1 MAAVPRVPTYPHP
14 ATTSDMSPGVSPSCV
29 AGGRSEHG
37 ASRAQRSP
45 EGGAAGRE
53 AARLGNIA
61 KNAGELSRS
70 AEKRRERHALRTLAA
85 DVASSDFLRSCGNKV
100 CRPEGVG
107 VRGGSGQVA
116 GFAGIETC
124 GSVWA
129 CPACSAKIG
138 AVRSASLAALLAWAS
153 GEGHTVAMLTLTA
166 RHHKGDRLDDLWSG
180 LGAAW
185 RHLGRSWSSE
195 TEKAFEK
202 RLAKNREAW
211 DRYLDKKRAGERC
224 RAPRKTPEE
233 LVRRVGILESI
244 GALGYVR
251 ATEVTHGAAG
261 WHVHYHCVLI
271 LERSE
276 EDREDPEDYEAKLDS
291 ARGKIFEAWKTGLAK
306 NGYTAVER
314 VREKDGST
322 SHVGADLRVMKAG
335 MVEDALSGYLTKATD
350 AVAAAEAVKKDA
362 ESIAAEA
369 TLGQHKKG
377 RKSSRTPFQVLGD
390 VAQTGDADDAD
401 LWAEWVKVSR
411 GRRQLVWSNGLA
423 ELAKIA
429 DEAEKTDEEIAAE
442 EIGSDDL
449 FRLPNETW
457 AQIRWND
464 RRFELLEAVEKG
476 GASAGTALLD
486 RWGLEWVAGVEE
498 LRQGS
503 SSNAVLR
510 NMDMTY
516 RSDTL

>member
-1 MAAVPRVPTYPHP
+1 MYPHST
-14 ATTSDMSPGVSPSCV
+14 TTSGVSRSC
-29 AGGRSEHG
+29 APGGRREHG
-37 ASRAQRSP
+37 ASRAQQSP
-45 EGGAAGRE
+45 EGGAAGRA

-61 KNAGELSRS
+61 KNAGALTKA

-85 DVASSDFLRSCGNKV
+85 DVSGAEFLLACGHKV

-107 VRGGSGQVA
+107 VRGGA
-116 GFAGIETC
+116 GETAGYAGIETC
-124 GSVWA
+124 GSVWS
-129 CPACSAKIG
+129 CPQCSAKIG
-138 AVRSASLAALLAWAS
+138 AARAASLGGLLSWAS

-166 RHHKGDRLDDLWSG
+166 RHDKGDRLEDLWGG

-195 TEKAFEK
+195 TREAFAK
-202 RLAKNREAW
+202 RVEKNRDAW
-211 DRYLDKKRAGERC
+211 ADYRAGLR
-224 RAPRKTPEE
+224 RKPRKEPEQ
-233 LVRRVGILESI
+233 LVRRVGVLESI

-251 ATEVTHGAAG
+251 ATEVTHGASG
-261 WHVHYHCVLI
+261 WHVHYHCVLV

-276 EDREDPEDYEAKLDS
+276 ADREDPENYEAKLDA
-291 ARGKIFEAWKTGLAK
+291 ARGKIFEAWKTGLSK
-306 NGYTAVER
+306 SGYTAVER
-314 VREKDGST
+314 AREKDGST
-322 SHVGADLRVMKAG
+322 SHVGADLRVMKSG

-350 AVAAAEAVKKDA
+350 ALAAAEAVKKDA
-362 ESIAAEA
+362 ASIAAEA

-442 EIGSDDL
+442 EIGSEDL
-449 FRLPNETW
+449 FHLPNETW
-457 AQIRWND
+457 AAIR
-464 RRFELLEAVEKG
+464 RTPIRFDLLEAIEKG
-476 GASAGTALLD
+476 GKSAGTALLD
-486 RWGLEWVAGVEE
+486 KLGLEWVERVEAD
-498 LRQGS
+498 RQGTEIRS
-503 SSNAVLR
+503 LLR
-510 NMDMTY
+510 NADMVH
-516 RSDTL
+516 R